1 MLSNYP
7 NSGMFFKVQDSLEY
21 HPKSVLEEVMK
32 LDHLIDC

>member
-21 HPKSVLEEVMK
+21 HPKSVLKEVMK